1 MGNDK
6 VPRLAVLARPV
17 LVTLL
22 AVLTLASSASA
33 ECAWVLWR
41 YGLTVL
47 ANGAPLPMTIAIDDI
62 ADNQE
67 RCKSLM
73 SASVAR
79 SAAEPDVVMTGPHAV
94 AYKHKNGEEEVRNYG
109 CAPDTTDLRV
119 LLKDL
124 QPGHV
129 GPNAEP

>member
-1 MGNDK
+1 MM
-6 VPRLAVLARPV
+6 RASLIALC
-17 LVTLL
+17 LL
-22 AVLTLASSASA
+22 LSAKTASA

-41 YGLTVL
+41 FRIATL
-47 ANGAPLPMTIAIDDI
+47 ANGAPVSMTVEIEDI
-62 ADNQE
+62 AATQE

-79 SAAEPDVVMTGPHAV
+79 SAAEPDVVKVFPAAV
-94 AYKHKNGEEEVRNYG
+94 AYKHKNGEEEARSYG
-109 CAPDTTDLRV
+109 CGPDTKDLRV

>member
-1 MGNDK
+1 M
-6 VPRLAVLARPV
+6 AIRPV

-47 ANGAPLPMTIAIDDI
+47 ANGAPKSMAFVIDDI
-62 ADNQE
+62 ADTQE

-79 SAAEPDVVMTGPHAV
+79 SAAEPDVIWVPADRVPADTV
-94 AYKHKNGEEEVRNYG
+94 VYQHKNGETEVRNYM
-109 CAPDTTDLRV
+109 CLPDTKDLRV

-124 QPGHV
+124 P
-129 GPNAEP
+129 PWMRRSR